1 MKCVCCGSCFKKSK
15 FNPTDYCEA
24 CIDEDEGLDIL
35 DEDAVVEM
43 QHIINPSGKVQPV
56 FYD

>member
-1 MKCVCCGSCFKKSK
+1 MKCVCCGSYFKKSK

-56 FYD
+56 F